1 MNNLRGI
8 LMITLAMAGFTLED
22 VFIKKLSGPLPT
34 GQILIGLGLGSGA
47 IFAAIALLNRETL
60 FARAAWSR
68 MALLRAACE
77 ALAAAAFASSL
88 ALVDLSTVAAV
99 FQALPLVITMGAAL
113 FFGDHVGWR
122 RWSAI
127 CLGFVGVLLIIR
139 PGLQGFEP
147 ASFLVLASVLLVA
160 VRDLATRLI
169 DRSVSSAVVSFQGFS
184 SLILAGA
191 LMLVFLPRSPGPV
204 GGHEAM
210 WFAGAILFGSAGYW
224 GIVTAMRIGDTA
236 VVAPYRYTRLLFSM
250 SLGVL
255 IFDERPDLPTLL
267 GAALIIGSGCTD
279 SFLNTAAH
287 GIFPQAK
294 TNFTQRRNA
303 APD

>member
-8 LMITLAMAGFTLED
+8 LMVILAMAGFTLED
-22 VFIKKLSGPLPT
+22 VFIKKLSGPLPI

-47 IFAAIALLNRETL
+47 IFAAIALFNRENL

-68 MALLRAACE
+68 MSLLRAACE

-113 FFGDHVGWR
+113 FFGDQVGWR

-127 CLGFVGVLLIIR
+127 GLGFVGVLLIIR

-147 ASFLVLASVLLVA
+147 ASLLVLAAVLLVA

-169 DRSVSSAVVSFQGFS
+169 DHSVSSAVVSFQGFS

-191 LMLVFLPRSPGPV
+191 LMLAFLPRSTGPV
-204 GGHEAM
+204 GGNEAM

-267 GAALIIGSGCTD
+267 GAALIIGTGLYT
-279 SFLNTAAH
+279 FLRERKLAKPLDPPHAD
-287 GIFPQAK
+287 FPA
-294 TNFTQRRNA
+294 
-303 APD
+303 D